1 MTTTVERPVDST
13 PAAPR
18 QRRQRGDTWLVT
30 VLAVVVAL
38 VLGALLM
45 IFTDPTVQGDLGYFF
60 AAPGYF
66 FSDAWH
72 VVAQAYGAMFSGAVY
87 DVHNDGTLTGIL
99 GPLGNTAA
107 SAAPLICAGL
117 GISLAFRSGLF
128 NIGGEGQIV
137 LGAFCSG
144 YVGFAWHLPVVV
156 HLIVAIVAGILGGA
170 IWGYIAGFLK
180 ARTGAHEVITT
191 IMLNYV
197 ALFGL
202 KYLLSIKSIQQPGN
216 PQASRVIDTNA
227 QLPHLFGS
235 GLNFD
240 LGIVLA
246 IAAAAGVWWLM
257 SRSTV
262 GFRLRAVGA
271 NPAAARTAGM
281 SVSGTTIQA
290 MVLAGALAGLG
301 GTIMALGGTTSYQI
315 TPGISSNFGFDAITV
330 ALLGRTTPWGTV
342 WAGLLLGGLKA
353 GGRTMQAVTASA
365 AGASSSAAGG
375 VPIDIVTVIEA
386 LIVIFIA
393 APRLIRALFR
403 LRGRIGAALTGA
415 VTNLAVTVTTV
426 RRARV
431 PKHVFAGALQ
441 AVLGVAAL
449 LVFGLGARAGLHSDL
464 QFSLP
469 GAAVNLGDWSFT
481 ARPVVLV
488 LCLATVVIGGLRAGK
503 LLGARWAASL
513 SIFCL
518 VTAFM
523 VWAVAGS
530 PSGLNVVSL
539 LQGALFPS
547 AIPLILGA
555 LAGVIGER
563 SGVVNVALEG
573 QLLLGAFVAAV
584 AATMAGSVWAGVLGG
599 VLAGVL
605 MAALLAVFAIRY
617 LVDQVIVGVVL
628 NLFALG
634 ITNFL
639 YQKLLSNNP
648 QQYNS
653 PGYFSRIKIPLLG
666 DIPIIGPVLFDGTIF
681 LYATYVL
688 VIVVHF
694 ALFNTRW
701 GLRLRAVGEHPKAAD
716 TVGINVYRTRYGAVL
731 LGGVIAGLAG
741 AFLVVGTGS
750 ANTFVENMSS
760 GKGFIALAAVIFGRW
775 TPVGAVAAA
784 LLFGFADQ
792 LQSLLSQAGAP
803 IDANLLLTAPYI
815 ATIFAVAG
823 VVGRV
828 RAPAADGQP
837 YILE

>member
-1 MTTTVERPVDST
+1 
-13 PAAPR
+13 
-18 QRRQRGDTWLVT
+18 
-30 VLAVVVAL
+30 
-38 VLGALLM
+38 LL
-45 IFTDPTVQGDLGYFF
+45 
-60 AAPGYF
+60 AAPGSF

-72 VVAQAYGAMFSGAVY
+72 VVASAYEAMFSGAVY
-87 DVHNDGTLTGIL
+87 DIHNDGTLSGIL
-99 GPLGNTAA
+99 GPLSDTAI
-107 SAAPLICAGL
+107 SGAPLICAGL
-117 GISLAFRSGLF
+117 GIALAFRSGLF
-128 NIGGEGQIV
+128 NIGAEGQIV

-156 HLIVAIVAGILGGA
+156 HLLVAIVAGVAGGA
-170 IWGYIAGFLK
+170 LWGFIPGFLK

-197 ALFGL
+197 GLFGL
-202 KYLLSIKSIQQPGN
+202 RYMLSLHSIQQPGN
-216 PQASRVIDTNA
+216 PQASKVVVPSA
-227 QLPHLFGS
+227 QLPHLFGT
-235 GLNFD
+235 GLRFD

-246 IAAAAGVWWLM
+246 LLAATAVWWLL
-257 SRSTV
+257 SRSTI

-281 SVSGTTIQA
+281 SVPGSTMQA
-290 MVLAGALAGLG
+290 MLIAGALAGLA
-301 GTIMALGGTTSYQI
+301 GTIIVLGSSNSYQI

-330 ALLGRTTPWGTV
+330 ALLGRTRPWGTV
-342 WAGLLLGGLKA
+342 GAGLLLGALKA
-353 GGRTMQAVTASA
+353 GGRTMQAATASA
-365 AGASSSAAGG
+365 VGGG

-393 APRLIRALFR
+393 APRLIRAFFR
-403 LRGRIGAALTGA
+403 IKGRLSAGLTGA
-415 VTNLAVTVTTV
+415 VTNLAVTVSTV
-426 RRARV
+426 RKARL
-431 PKHVFAGALQ
+431 PRHVFVGLAQAILGAA
-441 AVLGVAAL
+441 AVV
-449 LVFGLGARAGLHSDL
+449 VFGLSARAGHRADL
-464 QFSLP
+464 QLALP
-469 GAAVNLGDWSFT
+469 GAAVHLGDWSFP
-481 ARPVVLV
+481 ARVVVLV
-488 LCLATVVIGGLRAGK
+488 LSLGTVLVGGLRAAK
-503 LLGARWAASL
+503 LLSGRWSASL
-513 SIFCL
+513 AIFGL
-518 VTAFM
+518 ITSFM

-530 PSGLNVVSL
+530 SSGLNIVSL

-563 SGVVNVALEG
+563 AGVVNVALEG

-584 AATMAGSVWAGVLGG
+584 AATMAGSVWAGVIGG
-599 VLAGVL
+599 ALAGVL
-605 MAALLAVFAIRY
+605 LASILAVLAIRY

-639 YQKLLSNNP
+639 YQKLLANNP
-648 QQYNS
+648 QQYNT
-653 PGYFSRIKIPLLG
+653 PGYLAKIKIPVLG

-681 LYATYVL
+681 LYLTYVL
-688 VIVVHF
+688 VVAVHF
-694 ALFNTRW
+694 GLFHTRW

-716 TVGINVYRTRYGAVL
+716 TVGIKVHRTRYRAVL
-731 LGGVIAGLAG
+731 LAGVIAGLAG

-775 TPVGAVAAA
+775 SPAGAVAAA

-792 LQSLLSQAGAP
+792 LQSLLSQAGVP

-837 YILE
+837 YTLA